1 MTPFPTL
8 NPRIVALF
16 TCEKPRHNEKEW
28 FSSYH
33 VRREIMRAMET
44 DE

>member
-1 MTPFPTL
+1 MRSFQSL

-16 TCEKPRHNEKEW
+16 TSEKPRHNEKEW

-33 VRREIMRAMET
+33 VRREIARAMET